1 MKVSY
6 QWLQEY
12 FEKPLPAPEEL
23 SQTLIFHAFE
33 IESVEK
39 VGEDSVFDVKIT
51 PNRGA
56 DGFSHRGIAKE
67 ISVILNQPLFR
78 DSLRNKPD
86 FSKKSQLLSV
96 EIKDPILCRR
106 YCASVIKRVRVGESP
121 EWLKRSLESVGQ
133 RSINNVV
140 DATNFVM
147 FNLGQ
152 PLHAFDARKLSSS
165 GGWKIEVRSAQ
176 EGENITTLDNKEYS
190 LNPAHLLIVD
200 AQNNSPIGIAGVKGG
215 KAAEVNSST
224 EDIVI
229 ESANFEGVSIR
240 KTSQFLK
247 LRTDAS
253 ARFEHKL
260 SPELAGYALR
270 EVVDL
275 IVKIAGGEVEG
286 YIDQYPSPFTQNPV
300 HVSLFEVNKLLGLSL
315 SSREVRD
322 IFDRFGFLYT
332 EQDGVF
338 SVTPPFERLDLFV
351 AEDLIEEVGR
361 VYGYQHI
368 AAKVPE
374 PKGSKEINKRFFYSE
389 KIREFLVGEGF
400 SEVLTSSFGNSGE
413 VEMLN
418 ALASDKG
425 WLRKNLRTN
434 LDEALTRNVYNQDLL
449 GLNVIKIFEI
459 GTVFKKEGEH
469 TALAWAM
476 RSGDKK
482 VEKSSLVELEK
493 VLTDLEKELGI
504 SISVEKNNGVFETN
518 LDVLI
523 ESLSTPLSYESHPE
537 TSKIAYR
544 PFSVYPVV
552 LRDIAVFVP
561 VGVSPEA
568 VFTHIQ
574 EKAGDLFVR
583 SRIFDIYE
591 KEGQVSYAFRLVFQ
605 STEKTLSDEEVN
617 AVMVRVT
624 ETLNSQSGWKVR

>member
-12 FEKPLPAPEEL
+12 FGKPLPAPEEL
-23 SQTLIFHAFE
+23 SQALIFHAFE

-39 VGEDSVFDVKIT
+39 VGEDTVFDVKIT

-56 DGFSHRGIAKE
+56 DGFPTRGIAKE
-67 ISVILNQPLFR
+67 ISVILNQPLLR
-78 DSLRNKPD
+78 DSLRDKPD

-96 EIKDPILCRR
+96 EIRDSNLCRR
-106 YCASVIKRVRVGESP
+106 YCASVIKGVHVGESP

-152 PLHAFDARKLSSS
+152 PLHAFDAQKLSSS
-165 GGWKIEVRSAQ
+165 QGWKIEVRSAHEQ
-176 EGENITTLDNKEYS
+176 ENITTLDSKEYP
-190 LNPAHLLIVD
+190 LNPSHLLIVD
-200 AQNNSPIGIAGVKGG
+200 AQNNVPIGIAGVKGG

-224 EDIVI
+224 EDIII

-240 KTSQFLK
+240 KTSHFLK

-260 SPELAGYALR
+260 SPELAGYALK

-286 YIDQYPSPFTQNPV
+286 YVDQYPSPLTQNSV
-300 HVSLFEVNKLLGLSL
+300 HVSLSEINKLLGLSL
-315 SSREVRD
+315 SSHEVGD
-322 IFDRFGFLYT
+322 IFTRFGFLYT
-332 EQDGVF
+332 EQGGVF

-368 AAKVPE
+368 VAKVPQ
-374 PKGSKEINKRFFYSE
+374 PKESKEINKRFFYSD
-389 KIREFLVGEGF
+389 KIREFLAEEGF
-400 SEVLTSSFGNSGE
+400 SEVLTSSFGNNGE

-418 ALASDKG
+418 VLASDKG
-425 WLRKNLRTN
+425 WLRKNLQAN
-434 LDEALTRNVYNQDLL
+434 LDEALMRNVYNQDLL
-449 GLNVIKIFEI
+449 GLDVVKIFEI
-459 GTVFKKEGEH
+459 GTVFKKEGEY
-469 TALAWAM
+469 TALAWAV

-482 VEKSSLVELEK
+482 IEKNSFAELEK
-493 VLTDLEKELGI
+493 VLTSLEKELGI
-504 SISVEKNNGVFETN
+504 SISVEKNNGVFEIN
-518 LDVLI
+518 LDALL
-523 ESLSTPLSYESHPE
+523 ELLPAPLSYELRPE
-537 TSKIAYR
+537 TPKVTYR

-561 VGVSPEA
+561 LGVSPEA
-568 VFTHIQ
+568 VLTHIQ
-574 EKAGDLFVR
+574 EKAGGLLVR

-605 STEKTLSDEEVN
+605 SAEKTLSDEEIN
-617 AVMVRVT
+617 TIMARVT